1 MLYIKP
7 KEKLIK
13 IARFYH
19 SNNMYIIIGGCFYY
33 IVKERNGLLFT
44 FGIFLICYFNV
55 HFPGITET
63 SKKKKSKDR
72 CAFFSN
78 HPGRRKK
85 VKAREHIRCGN

>member
-7 KEKLIK
+7 KKKLIK

-44 FGIFLICYFNV
+44 FGIFLICYFKV

-63 SKKKKSKDR
+63 SKKKKSKIDVH
-72 CAFFSN
+72 FFQII
-78 HPGRRKK
+78 PEGGKKRKQ
-85 VKAREHIRCGN
+85 ESI